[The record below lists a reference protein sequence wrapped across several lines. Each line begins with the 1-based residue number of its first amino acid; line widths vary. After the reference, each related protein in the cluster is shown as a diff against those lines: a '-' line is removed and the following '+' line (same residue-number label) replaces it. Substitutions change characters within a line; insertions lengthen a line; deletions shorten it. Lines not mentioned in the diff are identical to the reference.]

1 MYRMK
6 IKMNQVDANSTQGGA
21 GAPAKTTPPNP
32 ATPQASGDTDDGT
45 KAIND
50 LYGTKPTEP
59 VKVEPPPQGTPTKT
73 TETDPAA
80 GYVAPPAGDGTG
92 YKPPEPG
99 TKPDEKDA
107 PVPQGESTFDESG
120 MTKEQID
127 AVKNF
132 AAANKLS
139 KEALNEYVTLSK
151 VAKNNFESFK
161 AEQVKAA
168 QAAQAKQRGEWY
180 NSLKTDKDFGGEHF
194 ESNLK
199 RVDTVLEKFFPNTK
213 NMLTKAKG
221 MLPPDVMKD
230 MQTLHK
236 LLLGQEGSLVNPG
249 AQTDAGLSDDEKFLK
264 NYYK

>member
-1 MYRMK
+1 MYRLK

-21 GAPAKTTPPNP
+21 GAPNATTPPNP
-32 ATPQASGDTDDGT
+32 AASQAQGGINDGT

-50 LYGTKPTEP
+50 LYGTKPDPT
-59 VKVEPPPQGTPTKT
+59 KVEPPPQGVPTKT
-73 TETDPAA
+73 TETDPAT
-80 GYVAPPAGDGTG
+80 GYVAPPAGEPTG

-107 PVPQGESTFDESG
+107 PVPQTESTFDESG

-132 AAANKLS
+132 AAANKLT

-151 VAKNNFESFK
+151 AAKNNFEGFK
-161 AEQVKAA
+161 AEQMKAA
-168 QAAQAKQRGEWY
+168 QEAQAKQRSEWY

-194 ESNLK
+194 ETNLK

-230 MQTLHK
+230 MQSIHK

-249 AQTDAGLSDDEKFLK
+249 AQTDAGLNEDEKFLK

>member
-1 MYRMK
+1 MFQK
-6 IKMNQVDANSTQGGA
+6 IKMNEADANLTQGGA
-21 GAPAKTTPPNP
+21 GAPNPTTPPNP
-32 ATPQASGDTDDGT
+32 APTQAQGGIDDGT

-50 LYGTKPTEP
+50 LYGTKPVPT
-59 VKVEPPPQGTPTKT
+59 KVESSQEGVPTKT
-73 TETDPAA
+73 TQGDPAT

-92 YKPPEPG
+92 YKPPEGEQRP
-99 TKPDEKDA
+99 TEKDA
-107 PVPQGESTFDESG
+107 PVPTENEKLFDEAG

-132 AAANKLS
+132 AAANKLT

-151 VAKNNFESFK
+151 AAKNNVEVFK
-161 AEQVKAA
+161 AEQMKAA
-168 QAAQAKQRGEWY
+168 QAAQAKQRSEWY

-194 ESNLK
+194 ETNLK

-230 MQTLHK
+230 MQSIHK

-249 AQTDAGLSDDEKFLK
+249 AQTDAGLNDDEKFLK

>member
-1 MYRMK
+1 MYQKNR

-21 GAPAKTTPPNP
+21 GAPTTTTPPNP
-32 ATPQASGDTDDGT
+32 APTQAQGGVDDGT
-45 KAIND
+45 KAINE
-50 LYGTKPTEP
+50 LYGTKPDST
-59 VKVEPPPQGTPTKT
+59 KVEPPPQGVPTKT
-73 TETDPAA
+73 SETDPAT
-80 GYVAPPAGDGTG
+80 GYVAPPAGEPTG

-107 PVPQGESTFDESG
+107 APVKTESTFDESG

-151 VAKNNFESFK
+151 AAKNNVEMFEAQRLK
-161 AEQVKAA
+161 VMEEAKVKM
-168 QAAQAKQRGEWY
+168 RSEWY

-194 ESNLK
+194 ETNLK

-230 MQTLHK
+230 FQSLHK
-236 LLLGQEGSLVNPG
+236 LLLGQQGSLVNPS
-249 AQTDAGLSDDEKFLK
+249 ASADAGMSEDEKFLA